1 MTLDDIL
8 LEWSYRLPKGYPTVV
23 EGKLVD
29 QTELQILQEVMDEY
43 GFEEPLNL
51 EAKKK
56 AEPAVVSQAV
66 QMTKEQLIA
75 ALSDPNVVI
84 TPKTIAKI
92 NSLIK
97 RNADFETSITMA
109 VEKSLA
115 GDASHTDEVLD
126 IMLQDDTDQFKLST
140 YLSTRDT
147 DGVDWTSFENKSTK
161 VSALFAK
168 TGLSASTLG
177 DFALYRWSA
186 TPQLGTIEVLL
197 AVLLKGGSRP
207 KKSGDLL
214 INDSPFEVGG
224 FNKRLRAQGGLGTAE
239 EAQEGFK
246 QGYRKLAEDKGLLLS
261 TFVSP
266 SGTAKPASGPTFEV
280 VEDNARYGSS
290 RKEGWMSALEDM
302 NKQLI
307 ELTKDTDDPVTK
319 EELITAMSVGFGK
332 ALINRASPS
341 DWMWIKKHLGNDG
354 TLNQRSFLI
363 DFACYYLDYYMS
375 MEEGDKMFIVTD
387 ASVSSAAPSKDSFSV
402 MAFPANGD
410 GLRPHVFTTIGL
422 TIPSYRVKAGIQGVA
437 FALKLGKPSD
447 EGGELD
453 EDLDY

>member
-56 AEPAVVSQAV
+56 AEPAAISQAV

-75 ALSDPNVVI
+75 ALSDPNVII

-97 RNADFETSITMA
+97 RNADFEASITA
-109 VEKSLA
+109 ALEKSLA

-126 IMLQDDTDQFKLST
+126 IMLQDDTDQLKLST

-161 VSALFAK
+161 VSTLFAK
-168 TGLSASTLG
+168 TGMSASTLG

-422 TIPSYRVKAGIQGVA
+422 TIPSYRVKAGVQGVA

>member
-97 RNADFETSITMA
+97 RNADFEASITA
-109 VEKSLA
+109 ALEKSLA

-126 IMLQDDTDQFKLST
+126 IMLQDDTDQLKLST

-161 VSALFAK
+161 VSTLFAK
-168 TGLSASTLG
+168 TGMSASTLG

-422 TIPSYRVKAGIQGVA
+422 TIPSYRVKAGVQGVA

>member
-23 EGKLVD
+23 DGKLVD

-56 AEPAVVSQAV
+56 AEPAAVSQAV

-161 VSALFAK
+161 VSTLFAK

-214 INDSPFEVGG
+214 VNDSPFEVGG

-319 EELITAMSVGFGK
+319 EELITAMSMGFGK
-332 ALINRASPS
+332 ALINRTSPS
-341 DWMWIKKHLGNDG
+341 GLKSILKMMELLISD
-354 TLNQRSFLI
+354 RS
-363 DFACYYLDYYMS
+363 
-375 MEEGDKMFIVTD
+375 
-387 ASVSSAAPSKDSFSV
+387 
-402 MAFPANGD
+402 
-410 GLRPHVFTTIGL
+410 
-422 TIPSYRVKAGIQGVA
+422 
-437 FALKLGKPSD
+437 
-447 EGGELD
+447 
-453 EDLDY
+453 